1 MSEGTQASDLSQGA
15 GVGSPLKQARLAQG
29 LTLEGLA
36 AMTKV
41 APAKLGALE
50 MGRYQDLPDAAFAR
64 ALAMTV
70 CRVLKIDAAPVL
82 ASLPAAQPISLASK
96 DDRAVPFDASRT
108 KLRLNMDMSPTR
120 VKWPTLLSPQ
130 WLAPMV
136 VLVAAAGVYLWPEE
150 VQWPVWW
157 PSSAQEA
164 AREPSESNGEDQVIE
179 TAPAALPEVAAAP
192 AEPSAASSPVV
203 IPGAEPVSVI
213 GAPAMVPPLALD
225 GQPGGMPLGTSPA
238 ALPVAAQPAS
248 PSSVAGSPLVMVVS
262 DPSWIEVRDG
272 AGKRLLSRHVAS
284 GETVGLMGAPPFA
297 VRIGNAGGVQV
308 SYLGHEVELA
318 AFTRNNVAKLE
329 LK

>member
-41 APAKLGALE
+41 TPAKLGALE

-120 VKWPTLLSPQ
+120 AKWPTLLSLQ

-136 VLVAAAGVYLWPEE
+136 VLVAAAAVYLWPEE
-150 VQWPVWW
+150 VQWPAWW
-157 PSSAQEA
+157 PSSTQEA
-164 AREPSESNGEDQVIE
+164 ARKASESGGEAQVSE
-179 TAPAALPEVAAAP
+179 PAPAPAALPEATAVP
-192 AEPSAASSPVV
+192 AESSAASSPVF
-203 IPGAEPVSVI
+203 IPGMEPVSVI
-213 GAPAMVPPLALD
+213 GAPAVVPPLVLD
-225 GQPGGMPLGTSPA
+225 GQPGAAPLGMSPA
-238 ALPVAAQPAS
+238 APPVVAQPT
-248 PSSVAGSPLVMVVS
+248 SPLVMVVS
-262 DPSWIEVRDG
+262 DSSWIEVRDG

-284 GETVGLMGAPPFA
+284 GEAVGLTGAPPFA